1 MNYQVVWKQYRGSV
15 PVKSETV
22 KIQKEET
29 MALRA
34 LREFP
39 CRIRYTRKKDKDS
52 ITFHIQAE
60 LLNDIDE
67 PFSLTFEMET
77 DSWPTGTYVFFPG
90 AVYNGN
96 RMKCEKLPYPP
107 YHAGNEE
114 SGWDPVITDIPHLSG
129 KDEENGNRCIQLCS
143 GDMSTP
149 AMGYYKED
157 WQEGILIFS
166 RHFEHGDY
174 TGFAMEERGDKAVF
188 SVSCPAVREKTK
200 YFFGNHPD
208 GSGVYPDNGYESE
221 DEGAF
226 LTRGEKLELEVKIY
240 TVNTRG
246 IARYFEK
253 FNELKE
259 MMEKGHAYHCVPFSR
274 AYEAIKEKYTKENFA
289 EEGYYRVGTENEAPF
304 FFWQAG
310 WVGGGMNTYPF
321 LLEDQGS
328 AREQA
333 MSTLRFI
340 SSYLQRENGW
350 FVPMYANGKV
360 YGDNFSAQEEPVLLA
375 RKDGDLLY
383 FLLKQIM
390 YLKENGELETELEQ
404 AVKAQADAFVRYFK
418 KNGEISQFLDME
430 KEVPLQKGTAS
441 AAIVPAAL
449 ALASVYFNEP
459 VYLETAEALGN
470 IYLEDYLH
478 RGMANGGPGEIC
490 QAPDSESAFA
500 LLESYVELYEIS
512 GNEKWLRTAK
522 DAFELAWTWV
532 MSYDFKFPK
541 YSTAERRR
549 VHSRGTVFA
558 NAQNKHSA
566 PGICTLSGNSM
577 LKLYRFTGEEKYLE
591 ALRRISHA
599 IPQFV
604 SLEDRPVMTLE
615 NRPLPSGYI
624 NERVQTSDWEGKETV
639 GEFLYGSNWPEVSML
654 LTYVE
659 VPGIYVDLD
668 KKKVVC
674 FDHVKAEIMGEED
687 GKIRFQVTNPT
698 DYDAKVSVMTD
709 RSEQGE
715 KLGEGYFAGMKQVD
729 VPAGQTVEI
738 LAE

>member
-1 MNYQVVWKQYRGSV
+1 MNFRAEFGIPGK
-15 PVKSETV
+15 
-22 KIQKEET
+22 KEE
-29 MALRA
+29 
-34 LREFP
+34 
-39 CRIRYTRKKDKDS
+39 DS

-60 LLNDIDE
+60 LLNDVDE
-67 PFSLTFEMET
+67 PFSLTFEAET
-77 DSWPTGTYVFFPG
+77 ESWPKEAYVFFPG

-107 YHAGNEE
+107 YHEGSEGVAEY
-114 SGWDPVITDIPHLSG
+114 PVITDIPHLSAKEDG
-129 KDEENGNRCIQLCS
+129 RARTRIQLCS

-149 AMGYYKED
+149 AMGFYKED

-166 RHFEHGDY
+166 RHYEHGEY
-174 TGFAMEERGDKAVF
+174 TGFSVEERGNRAVF

-200 YFFGNHPD
+200 YFFGDLPD
-208 GSGVYPDNGYESE
+208 GSGFYPSNACESD
-221 DEGAF
+221 DEGIY
-226 LTRGEKLELEVKIY
+226 LMRGEKLELEVKIC
-240 TVNTRG
+240 TVETRE
-246 IARYFEK
+246 ISQYFKK

-259 MMEKGHAYHCVPFSR
+259 EMEQGKPYNTVPFSK
-274 AYEAIKEKYTKENFA
+274 AYEAIKEKYVKENFT
-289 EEGYYRVGTENEAPF
+289 EEGYYRVGTQNTAPPS
-304 FFWQAG
+304 FWQAG

-321 LLEDQGS
+321 LMEDQGT

-340 SSYLQRENGW
+340 SSHLQRENGW
-350 FVPMYANGKV
+350 FVPMYANGKE
-360 YGDNFSAQEEPVLLA
+360 YGDCFYALDKPVLLA

-390 YLKENGELETELEQ
+390 YLKESGEPEPELEQ

-441 AAIVPAAL
+441 AAIVPARL
-449 ALASVYFNEP
+449 ALVSVYFGEP
-459 VYLETAEALGN
+459 EYLKTAEALGAV
-470 IYLEDYLH
+470 YLEDYLH
-478 RGMANGGPGEIC
+478 RGIVNGGPGEIC

-512 GNEKWLRTAK
+512 GNEKWLRAAIE
-522 DAFELAWTWV
+522 AFELAWTWV

-541 YSTAERRR
+541 FSTAERMQA
-549 VHSRGTVFA
+549 HSRGTVFA

-577 LKLYRFTGEEKYLE
+577 LKLYRFTGEERYLE

-604 SLEDRPVMTLE
+604 SLANRPVNTLS

-639 GEFLYGSNWPEVSML
+639 GEFQYGSNWPEVSML

-659 VPGIYVDLD
+659 VPGIYLDLD

-674 FDHVKAEIMGEED
+674 FDHVKAEIVGEED
-687 GKIRFQVTNPT
+687 GNIRLQISNPT
-698 DYDAKVSVMTD
+698 TYEAKVLLMTD
-709 RSEQGE
+709 HSENG
-715 KLGEGYFAGMKQVD
+715 KALGEGYYKGMKQVT
-729 VPAGQTVEI
+729 VPIGQTVTVSVEMN
-738 LAE
+738 